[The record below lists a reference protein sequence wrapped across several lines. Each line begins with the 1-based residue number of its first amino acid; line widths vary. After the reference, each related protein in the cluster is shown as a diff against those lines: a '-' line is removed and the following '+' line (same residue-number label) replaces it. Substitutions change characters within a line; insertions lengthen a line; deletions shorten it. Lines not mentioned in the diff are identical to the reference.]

1 MVEIG
6 VEVVAGLGV
15 PEVNGSSVSV
25 ISVKVVVLVLAV
37 VVIVVVVVGVVLSV
51 CSGRAT
57 MKTTVGTAMT
67 TMAKKTKA
75 AMIIGLLVILKENN
89 KKMPPHVSTCG
100 II

>member
-1 MVEIG
+1 MVVEIG
-6 VEVVAGLGV
+6 VDVVAGLGV

-25 ISVKVVVLVLAV
+25 ISVKVVV
-37 VVIVVVVVGVVLSV
+37 VVVVVVSGVLSV

-75 AMIIGLLVILKENN
+75 PMITGLLVILKRNN
-89 KKMPPHVSTCG
+89 KKTLPHVSSCG
-100 II
+100 IL